1 MYVDREKMEIVL
13 YNLLSN
19 AIKYTPDHGS
29 ILFKITEREEEVE
42 ITIADTGSGIPA
54 ETGEKLFDKF
64 YKAGGHGV
72 KTKPGFGIGLYLVKQ
87 FVEAHVGKV
96 AYISTLEK
104 GTTFLL
110 QLKKGKD
117 HFGPAIIS
125 DEITES
131 PVFLGEL
138 KEHDEPLLI
147 KESEP
152 AKKDHLEPVV
162 TAKQILLVV
171 DDDPEIRRYI
181 HGMFKEQ
188 FTVYEADSGKK
199 GLEMAEKYTPDI
211 IISDIKMEDGD
222 GIDFCR
228 QIKRHVSLSY
238 IPVILLT
245 GTESSELK
253 LEGVEGGA
261 DDYITKPFEK
271 ELLMARV
278 GNLQKSRAN
287 LQKYFFNEITLN
299 KQDQKISEEYKE
311 FLEKCITIVEAH
323 LEDDEFSIT
332 QLAKEMGK
340 SYSSVYKKIRMISGQ
355 SLKGF
360 VRFIR
365 LRKAAELFINTNYN
379 VSEVAFQV
387 GIYDAKFFREQFNK
401 LFGMNPSEYIKKY
414 RKPFQAQYTINPNS
428 NQ

>member
-1 MYVDREKMEIVL
+1 
-13 YNLLSN
+13 
-19 AIKYTPDHGS
+19 
-29 ILFKITEREEEVE
+29 
-42 ITIADTGSGIPA
+42 
-54 ETGEKLFDKF
+54 
-64 YKAGGHGV
+64 
-72 KTKPGFGIGLYLVKQ
+72 
-87 FVEAHVGKV
+87 
-96 AYISTLEK
+96 
-104 GTTFLL
+104 L
-110 QLKKGKD
+110 Q
-117 HFGPAIIS
+117 
-125 DEITES
+125 
-131 PVFLGEL
+131 
-138 KEHDEPLLI
+138 
-147 KESEP
+147 
-152 AKKDHLEPVV
+152 PVV
-162 TAKQILLVV
+162 TAKQTLLVV

-181 HGMFKEQ
+181 HAMFREQ

-222 GIDFCR
+222 GIDFCK
-228 QIKRHVSLSY
+228 QIKSHVSLSY

-245 GTESSELK
+245 GTQSSELK

-278 GNLQKSRAN
+278 GNLQKSRAK

-311 FLEKCITIVEAH
+311 FLEKCISIVEAH

-332 QLAKEMGK
+332 QLATEMGK